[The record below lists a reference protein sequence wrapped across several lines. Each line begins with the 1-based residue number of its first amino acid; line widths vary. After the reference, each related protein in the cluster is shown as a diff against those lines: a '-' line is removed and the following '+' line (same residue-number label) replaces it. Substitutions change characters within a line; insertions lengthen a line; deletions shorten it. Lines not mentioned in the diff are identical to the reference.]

1 MELHHYL
8 LVNLRVFKKLLISR
22 SLKCF
27 FNLCCIY
34 FVITTVGKSEEKKYA
49 IYTSQFYINTLI
61 LYIIFNFSN
70 SKIAVIEVNVF
81 MMKFQ
86 ENNFLALKG
95 LKLVAEVLTQ
105 RIQFFVINSYI
116 RAIFVRVKSY
126 LNLIKLAILV
136 GFRSVC
142 LCLWISVYYFFSYT

>member
-34 FVITTVGKSEEKKYA
+34 FVITTVGKSQEKKYA

-81 MMKFQ
+81 MKFQ
-86 ENNFLALKG
+86 ENNFLAVKG
-95 LKLVAEVLTQ
+95 LKLIAEVLTQ
-105 RIQFFVINSYI
+105 RIQFFVINSHI

>member
-81 MMKFQ
+81 MKFQ
-86 ENNFLALKG
+86 ENNFLAVKG
-95 LKLVAEVLTQ
+95 LKLIAEVLTQ
-105 RIQFFVINSYI
+105 IIQFFVINSHI

>member
-8 LVNLRVFKKLLISR
+8 SVNLRVFKKLLISG

-61 LYIIFNFSN
+61 YIIFNFSN

-81 MMKFQ
+81 MMRFQ

-95 LKLVAEVLTQ
+95 LKLIAEVLSQ
-105 RIQFFVINSYI
+105 KIHFFVINSYI

-142 LCLWISVYYFFSYT
+142 LCLQISVYYFFSYT